1 LSYEEEDTCIYVYG
15 TGPVVHL
22 RRMIHRHMRRRIHV
36 CMYWYGAGSPLEEED
51 TSSYEEED
59 TCVHVYG
66 TGRVVHQRKR
76 RAGEGDAEEED
87 TLSYEEEDTYI
98 SGHTS
103 ANAAP
108 ERVTLTGPMAK
119 DGPLEPR
126 AWIAGEE
133 DTCMSYEEE
142 DTCMS
147 YEEEDTRM
155 SYEEEDTCLGPV
167 NRTKTLEKSVRKV
180 P

>member
-1 LSYEEEDTCIYVYG
+1 
-15 TGPVVHL
+15 
-22 RRMIHRHMRRRIHV
+22 M
-36 CMYWYGAGSPLEEED
+36 
-51 TSSYEEED
+51 
-59 TCVHVYG
+59 YG
-66 TGRVVHQRKR
+66 TGRVVHQRKC
-76 RAGEGDAEEED
+76 RAGEGDAEKED
-87 TLSYEEEDTYI
+87 TLSVYPTLSEEEDSCI
-98 SGHTS
+98 SVHTS

-126 AWIAGEE
+126 TWIAGEE
-133 DTCMSYEEE
+133 DTCMSHEEEETCMPYEEE

-147 YEEEDTRM
+147 HEEEDICM